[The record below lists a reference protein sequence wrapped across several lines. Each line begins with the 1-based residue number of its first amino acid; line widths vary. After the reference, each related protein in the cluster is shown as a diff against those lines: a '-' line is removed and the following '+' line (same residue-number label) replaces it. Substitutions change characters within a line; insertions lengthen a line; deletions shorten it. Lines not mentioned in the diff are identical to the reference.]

1 MGRKVRGSY
10 TVEAVFVI
18 PLVTMIIIL
27 LIDMSLYLR
36 DLTTARALAVRIA
49 EETRALNLNDEL
61 PEYGR
66 VLYERKVSRSIWS
79 DWFGGTDD
87 EDEEHMISR
96 LREKTENAF
105 WVSRAVSPVVE
116 IGGGEVKVRFRLE
129 GDFGIPLWGD
139 AGKRWF
145 TDDVACSVDC
155 RDTVMRTRI
164 YSAIIETGEKI
175 KGVSEILEKLG
186 GILNRLTK

>member
-1 MGRKVRGSY
+1 M
-10 TVEAVFVI
+10 EAVFII

-27 LIDMSLYLR
+27 LIDMSLYMR

-49 EETRALNLNDEL
+49 EEARALNLNDES

-66 VLYERKVSRSIWS
+66 VMYERKIGRSIWS
-79 DWFGGTDD
+79 DWFVGTED
-87 EDEEHMISR
+87 EDEEYMVSR
-96 LREKTENAF
+96 LREKTDNAF

-139 AGKRWF
+139 AGKQWF
-145 TDDVACSVDC
+145 TDDVVSTVDC

-175 KGVSEILEKLG
+175 KGVSEIMEKLG
-186 GILNRLTK
+186 GILNRLTQ